1 MANRIVIADASPL
14 IGLAS
19 IESFDLLRKLFSRIV
34 VTEAVRDEVLAG
46 TGLPGASELAA
57 AIEDGW
63 VDVASVD
70 PAVEFGEL
78 GAGEASVLALAARHA
93 DACRVLMDESLG
105 RSYAKEHGFPVAGLV
120 GLLLEAKNAKLVHE
134 IRPLLE
140 RLGRADFRISDLVLQ
155 EALERAGED

>member
-19 IESFDLLRKLFSRIV
+19 IELFDLLPKLFPRIV

-46 TGLPGASELAA
+46 IELPGALELTA

-63 VDVASVD
+63 VDVATVD
-70 PAVEFGEL
+70 PAVEFVEL
-78 GAGEASVLALAARHA
+78 GAGEASVLALAAQHA
-93 DACRVLMDESLG
+93 DACLVLMDERLG
-105 RSYAKEHGFPVAGLV
+105 RLYAEERGFPMTGLV

-140 RLGRADFRISDLVLQ
+140 RLGRDDFRISDLVLQ
-155 EALERAGED
+155 KALERAGED